1 MQRKKRTKKKTPI
14 RFLST
19 YSFNVSLFL
28 TKAKPCPPETQNFN
42 IMQLDKKAQP
52 YYQGQA
58 TYVYHPDHLGSTS
71 LETNSYGEVFVEET
85 AGGWAF
91 DDLIV
96 VAPSNNVQ
104 VGVEGKLGVKEKGV
118 WNIFYKGDIVD
129 SFSGK
134 TKPIFSN
141 PNKVVEKYE
150 KKWND
155 AHQGE

>member
-1 MQRKKRTKKKTPI
+1 MRK
-14 RFLST
+14 T
-19 YSFNVSLFL
+19 YF
-28 TKAKPCPPETQNFN
+28 
-42 IMQLDKKAQP
+42 
-52 YYQGQA
+52 
-58 TYVYHPDHLGSTS
+58 YHPDHLGSTS
-71 LETNSYGEVFVEET
+71 LVTNFYGEITPNISYIPYGEVFVEET

-104 VGVEGKLGVKEKGV
+104 VGVEGKLGVKGKGG

>member
-1 MQRKKRTKKKTPI
+1 M
-14 RFLST
+14 SNT
-19 YSFNVSLFL
+19 YF
-28 TKAKPCPPETQNFN
+28 
-42 IMQLDKKAQP
+42 
-52 YYQGQA
+52 
-58 TYVYHPDHLGSTS
+58 YHPDHLGSTS
-71 LETNSYGEVFVEET
+71 LVTNSYGEVFVEET

-104 VGVEGKLGVKEKGV
+104 VGVEGKLGVKGKGG